1 MVVGNDSTLPI
12 LDEKF
17 IIKKNFTL
25 ILFQIPVR
33 NNREL
38 TIFLVIRDASGQVFD
53 NASSLDIKWSS
64 SNTDLVKITQKHSQ
78 SARIKDN
85 FSASGK
91 SYKFLLCIISLLWY
105 TSNNIT
111 HNA

>member
-1 MVVGNDSTLPI
+1 MWPI
-12 LDEKF
+12 LKEEF
-17 IIKKNFTL
+17 ISKKIFIL

-38 TIFLVIRDASGQVFD
+38 TIFLIIRDASGHVFD

-78 SARIKDN
+78 SARVKGN
-85 FSASGK
+85 FSAAGK
-91 SYKFLLCIISLLWY
+91 SYKFLLFVTLLLWY
-105 TSNNIT
+105 SSYKTT
-111 HNA
+111 